1 MTYRSEN
8 CLRTDLDW
16 STWTPR
22 PANNSRSC
30 SAALRPPNGYTA
42 HTPPPVMLKV
52 RLMYCYIDLYEY
64 YRRKHDLH
72 SICIAPSAAITSTA
86 VMTPTAATHRCYQ
99 QPVVEPPTFL
109 TPSHTHHDR
118 HKPMTWRTRVDRI
131 QLEQPEH
138 VFTGTV
144 ADTYFQKQI
153 ASGDILKDSS

>member
-1 MTYRSEN
+1 
-8 CLRTDLDW
+8 
-16 STWTPR
+16 
-22 PANNSRSC
+22 
-30 SAALRPPNGYTA
+30 
-42 HTPPPVMLKV
+42 
-52 RLMYCYIDLYEY
+52 MYCYIDLYEY

-99 QPVVEPPTFL
+99 QPVVEPPTFS
-109 TPSHTHHDR
+109 TPSHTHHDG

-153 ASGDILKDSS
+153 ASGDILKDSSQTKNQSDVVASAILDWSVRKFLRNWGTCVCRVYLGVLNPTSILDVT